1 MKMLKPLLNERFV
14 RKAASFL
21 QAACWLA
28 ICFFALVTVLAC
40 LGRQTFTLVT
50 STDVYEGAI
59 YAERDQGWL
68 SHSFTVT
75 ASDSIRVTANSDDG
89 VDLATH
95 IGLTLMLAAQALPAL
110 AGCWLLSRVFANIA
124 QGRIFVEQNARGLLG
139 YGLLQVY
146 AVFLLPFV
154 KLLIC
159 NLANLVSD
167 SQIAAWSVQ
176 IGPDKLFPSIAFLV
190 AAYIIHY
197 GITLQDEVDHTL

>member
-40 LGRQTFTLVT
+40 LGRQTFTLRT
-50 STDVYEGAI
+50 STDVYEEAI
-59 YAERDQGWL
+59 YAEEDHAWTSRG
-68 SHSFTVT
+68 FTVDSG
-75 ASDSIRVTANSDDG
+75 SDIRVTANSDGG

-146 AVFLLPFV
+146 ASFVLPFV
-154 KLLIC
+154 KILFSQLS
-159 NLANLVSD
+159 NLVSGSKITAFSTYTGVD
-167 SQIAAWSVQ
+167 E
-176 IGPDKLFPSIAFLV
+176 LFPGIVFLV

>member
-40 LGRQTFTLVT
+40 LGRQQFTLVT

-68 SHSFTVT
+68 SLSFTVT

-95 IGLTLMLAAQALPAL
+95 IGLTLMFAAQALTGM
-110 AGCWLLSRVFANIA
+110 AGYWLLSRVFANIA

-139 YGLLQVY
+139 YGLLQIY

>member
-1 MKMLKPLLNERFV
+1 MLKPLLNERFV

-40 LGRQTFTLVT
+40 LGRQQFTLVT

-59 YAERDQGWL
+59 YAERDRGWL
-68 SHSFTVT
+68 SHSFPVT

-95 IGLTLMLAAQALPAL
+95 IGLTLMFAAQALTGM
-110 AGCWLLSRVFANIA
+110 AGYWLLSRVFANIA

-139 YGLLQVY
+139 YGLLQIY

>member
-40 LGRQTFTLVT
+40 LGRQQFTLVT

-75 ASDSIRVTANSDDG
+75 ASDSIRVTADSDDG

-95 IGLTLMLAAQALPAL
+95 IGLTLMFAAQALTGM
-110 AGCWLLSRVFANIA
+110 AGYWLLSRVFANIA

-139 YGLLQVY
+139 YGLLQIY

>member
-21 QAACWLA
+21 QAACWLT

-40 LGRQTFTLVT
+40 LGRQQFTLVT

-75 ASDSIRVTANSDDG
+75 ASDSIRVTADSDGG

-95 IGLTLMLAAQALPAL
+95 IGLTLMFAAQALTGM
-110 AGCWLLSRVFANIA
+110 AGYWLLSRVFANIA

-139 YGLLQVY
+139 YGLLQIY

>member
-1 MKMLKPLLNERFV
+1 MLKPLLNERFV

-40 LGRQTFTLVT
+40 LGRQQFTLVT

-68 SHSFTVT
+68 SHGFTVT

-95 IGLTLMLAAQALPAL
+95 IGLTLMFAAQALTGM

-146 AVFLLPFV
+146 ASFVLPFV
-154 KLLIC
+154 KILFSQLS
-159 NLANLVSD
+159 NLVSGSKITAFSTYTGVD
-167 SQIAAWSVQ
+167 E
-176 IGPDKLFPSIAFLV
+176 LFPGIVFLV

>member
-1 MKMLKPLLNERFV
+1 MLKPLLNERLV

-40 LGRQTFTLVT
+40 LGRQQFTLVT

-68 SHSFTVT
+68 SRSFTVT
-75 ASDSIRVTANSDDG
+75 ASDSIRVTADSDGG

-95 IGLTLMLAAQALPAL
+95 IGLTLMFAAQALTGM
-110 AGCWLLSRVFANIA
+110 AGYWLLSRVFANIA

-139 YGLLQVY
+139 YGLLQIY
-146 AVFLLPFV
+146 TVFLLPFV

-176 IGPDKLFPSIAFLV
+176 IGPDKLFPSLAFLV

>member
-1 MKMLKPLLNERFV
+1 MLKPLLNERFV

-40 LGRQTFTLVT
+40 LGRQTFTLRT
-50 STDVYEGAI
+50 SMDVYEEAI
-59 YAERDQGWL
+59 YAEEDHAWTSRG
-68 SHSFTVT
+68 FTVDSG
-75 ASDSIRVTANSDDG
+75 SDIRVTANSDDG

>member
-21 QAACWLA
+21 QAACWLT

-40 LGRQTFTLVT
+40 LGRQTFTLRT

-75 ASDSIRVTANSDDG
+75 ASDSIRVTADSDDG

-95 IGLTLMLAAQALPAL
+95 IGLTLMFAVQALTGM
-110 AGCWLLSRVFANIA
+110 AGYWLLSRVFANIA

-139 YGLLQVY
+139 YGLLQIY

>member
-1 MKMLKPLLNERFV
+1 MLKPLLNERFV

-40 LGRQTFTLVT
+40 LGRQQFTLVT

-68 SHSFTVT
+68 SRSFTVT
-75 ASDSIRVTANSDDG
+75 ASDSIRVTADSDDG

-95 IGLTLMLAAQALPAL
+95 IGLTLMFAAQALTGM
-110 AGCWLLSRVFANIA
+110 AGYWLLSRVFANIA

-139 YGLLQVY
+139 YGLLQIY

>member
-40 LGRQTFTLVT
+40 LGRQQFTLVT

-139 YGLLQVY
+139 YGLLQIY

>member
-1 MKMLKPLLNERFV
+1 MLKPLLNERFV

-40 LGRQTFTLVT
+40 LGRQQFTLVT

-59 YAERDQGWL
+59 YAERDQGGL

-75 ASDSIRVTANSDDG
+75 ASDSIRVTADSDDG

-95 IGLTLMLAAQALPAL
+95 IGLTLMFAAQALTGM
-110 AGCWLLSRVFANIA
+110 AGYWLLSRVFANIA

-139 YGLLQVY
+139 YGLLQIY